1 MRQPLSLKVNLKER
15 LDKKKKDS
23 LFLHKAPVTRRFSL
37 LLKTMEKRVLL
48 GVSWNILEGFQF
60 G

>member
-1 MRQPLSLKVNLKER
+1 MR
-15 LDKKKKDS
+15 KKDS
-23 LFLHKAPVTRRFSL
+23 LFLHKTPVTRRFSL